1 MKLVQLDIERLEPS
15 SSHKSSY
22 VLLLREIGGE
32 RKLPIVIGPCNAG
45 SIAIYL
51 ESDQNPERP
60 LTHDVIKSI
69 TNSFSI
75 TISRVVIHT
84 LTEGVFHSSFFCF
97 LDGDEEIEI
106 DARTSD
112 AIAIAIRIGCPI
124 FTYNDILQEAG
135 IILTDDYT
143 IKFQHNDSEGE
154 KNEPKDEI
162 STLSLAELNK
172 RMRDA
177 VKEENYELA
186 SKLRDEI
193 NKRKGK

>member
-1 MKLVQLDIERLEPS
+1 MSLVQLDIERLEPS

-51 ESDQNPERP
+51 ESNQNPERP

-69 TNSFSI
+69 TNNFQI
-75 TISRVVIHT
+75 TVSRVVIHT
-84 LTEGVFHSSFFCF
+84 LREGVFHASFFCF
-97 LDGDEEIEI
+97 MDGDNEIEI

-112 AIAIAIRIGCPI
+112 AIAIAIRMGCPI

-135 IILTDDYT
+135 IVLADNYTSTFTSDD
-143 IKFQHNDSEGE
+143 
-154 KNEPKDEI
+154 NEEDLKKDIFETLSKDE
-162 STLSLAELNK
+162 LEK
-172 RMRDA
+172 QM
-177 VKEENYELA
+177 KEAIDEEDYERA
-186 SKLRDEI
+186 SKIRDEI
-193 NKRKGK
+193 NRRKH

>member
-1 MKLVQLDIERLEPS
+1 MSLVQLDIERLEPS

-51 ESDQNPERP
+51 ESNQNPERP

-69 TNSFSI
+69 TNNFQI
-75 TISRVVIHT
+75 TVSRVVIHT
-84 LTEGVFHSSFFCF
+84 LREGVFHASFFCF
-97 LDGDEEIEI
+97 MDGDNEIEI

-112 AIAIAIRIGCPI
+112 AIAIAIRMGCPI

-135 IILTDDYT
+135 IVLADNYTSALTSDD
-143 IKFQHNDSEGE
+143 
-154 KNEPKDEI
+154 NEENLKKDIFE
-162 STLSLAELNK
+162 TLS
-172 RMRDA
+172 
-177 VKEENYELA
+177 KEELEKQMKEAIDEEDYERA
-186 SKLRDEI
+186 SKIRDEI
-193 NKRKGK
+193 NRRKH

>member
-1 MKLVQLDIERLEPS
+1 MSLVQLDIERLEPS

-51 ESDQNPERP
+51 ESNQNPERP

-69 TNSFSI
+69 TNNFQI
-75 TISRVVIHT
+75 TVSRVVIHT
-84 LTEGVFHSSFFCF
+84 LREGVFHASFFCF
-97 LDGDEEIEI
+97 MDGDNEIEI

-112 AIAIAIRIGCPI
+112 AIAIAIRMGCPI

-135 IILTDDYT
+135 IVLADNYTSTFTSDDT
-143 IKFQHNDSEGE
+143 EEDLK
-154 KNEPKDEI
+154 KDIFE
-162 STLSLAELNK
+162 TLS
-172 RMRDA
+172 
-177 VKEENYELA
+177 KEELEKQMKEAIDEEDYERA
-186 SKLRDEI
+186 SKIRDEI
-193 NKRKGK
+193 NRRKH

>member
-1 MKLVQLDIERLEPS
+1 MSLVQLDIERLEPS

-51 ESDQNPERP
+51 ESNQNPERP

-69 TNSFSI
+69 TNSFQI
-75 TISRVVIHT
+75 TVSRVVIHT
-84 LTEGVFHSSFFCF
+84 LREGVFHASFFCF
-97 LDGDEEIEI
+97 MDGDNEIEI

-112 AIAIAIRIGCPI
+112 AIAIAIRMGCPI

-135 IILTDDYT
+135 IVLADNYTSRFTSDDT
-143 IKFQHNDSEGE
+143 EEDLKKDIFETLS
-154 KNEPKDEI
+154 KDELEKQMKEAI
-162 STLSLAELNK
+162 DAE
-172 RMRDA
+172 D
-177 VKEENYELA
+177 YERA
-186 SKLRDEI
+186 SKIRDEI
-193 NKRKGK
+193 NRRKH

>member
-1 MKLVQLDIERLEPS
+1 MSLVQLDIERLEPS

-51 ESDQNPERP
+51 ESNQNPERP

-69 TNSFSI
+69 TNSFQI
-75 TISRVVIHT
+75 TVSRVVIHT
-84 LTEGVFHSSFFCF
+84 LREGVFHASFFCF
-97 LDGDEEIEI
+97 MDGDNEIEI

-112 AIAIAIRIGCPI
+112 AIAIAIRMGCPI

-135 IILTDDYT
+135 IVLADNYTSTFTSDDTDEDLKKDIFETFSIDELEKQMKEAIDAEDY
-143 IKFQHNDSEGE
+143 E
-154 KNEPKDEI
+154 
-162 STLSLAELNK
+162 
-172 RMRDA
+172 R
-177 VKEENYELA
+177 A
-186 SKLRDEI
+186 SKIRDEI
-193 NKRKGK
+193 NRRKH

>member
-1 MKLVQLDIERLEPS
+1 MSLVQLDIERLEPS

-51 ESDQNPERP
+51 ESNHNPERP

-69 TNSFSI
+69 TNNFQI
-75 TISRVVIHT
+75 TVSRVVIHT
-84 LTEGVFHSSFFCF
+84 LREGVFHASFFCF
-97 LDGDEEIEI
+97 MDGDNEIEI

-112 AIAIAIRIGCPI
+112 AIAIAIRMGCPI

-135 IILTDDYT
+135 IVLADNYTSTFTSDD
-143 IKFQHNDSEGE
+143 
-154 KNEPKDEI
+154 NEEDLKKDIFE
-162 STLSLAELNK
+162 TLS
-172 RMRDA
+172 
-177 VKEENYELA
+177 KEELEKQMKEAIDEEDYERA
-186 SKLRDEI
+186 SRIRDEI
-193 NKRKGK
+193 NRRKH

>member
-1 MKLVQLDIERLEPS
+1 MSLVQLDIERLEPS

-51 ESDQNPERP
+51 ESNQNPERP

-69 TNSFSI
+69 TNNFQI
-75 TISRVVIHT
+75 TVSRVVIHT
-84 LTEGVFHSSFFCF
+84 LREGVFHTSFFCF
-97 LDGDEEIEI
+97 MDGDNEIEI

-112 AIAIAIRIGCPI
+112 AIAIAIRMGCPI

-135 IILTDDYT
+135 IVLSDNYTSTFTSDDT
-143 IKFQHNDSEGE
+143 EEDLKKDIFETLS
-154 KNEPKDEI
+154 KDE
-162 STLSLAELNK
+162 LEK
-172 RMRDA
+172 QM
-177 VKEENYELA
+177 KEAIDEEDYERA
-186 SKLRDEI
+186 SKIRDEI
-193 NKRKGK
+193 NRRKH

>member
-51 ESDQNPERP
+51 ESNQNPERP

-69 TNSFSI
+69 TNNFLI
-75 TISRVVIHT
+75 TVSRVVIHT
-84 LTEGVFHSSFFCF
+84 LREGVFHASFFCF
-97 LDGDEEIEI
+97 MDGDEEIEI

-112 AIAIAIRIGCPI
+112 AIAIAIRMGCPI

-143 IKFQHNDSEGE
+143 
-154 KNEPKDEI
+154 PKYTDDDLQEEAQKDVLE
-162 STLSLAELNK
+162 TLSLGELK
-172 RMRDA
+172 KQMKVAIED
-177 VKEENYELA
+177 ENYERA
-186 SKLRDEI
+186 SEIRDEI
-193 NKRKGK
+193 NRRKSK

>member
-15 SSHKSSY
+15 TSHKSSY
-22 VLLLREIGGE
+22 VLLLREVGGE

-60 LTHDVIKSI
+60 LTHDIIKSL

-84 LTEGVFHSSFFCF
+84 LLEGVFHASFFCF

-112 AIAIAIRIGCPI
+112 AIAIAIRMGCPI

-135 IILTDDYT
+135 IILSNEY
-143 IKFQHNDSEGE
+143 KLKYKDSEE
-154 KNEPKDEI
+154 MDEDLPANELE
-162 STLSLAELNK
+162 TLSVGELKK
-172 RMRDA
+172 RMKSNNVR
-177 VKEENYELA
+177 
-186 SKLRDEI
+186 SK
-193 NKRKGK
+193 

>member
-15 SSHKSSY
+15 SSNKSTY
-22 VLLLREIGGE
+22 VLLLREIGGD

-51 ESDQNPERP
+51 ESNSNPERP

-69 TNSFSI
+69 TNNFNI

-84 LTEGVFHSSFFCF
+84 LTEGVFHASFFCF
-97 LDGDEEIEI
+97 MDGDEEIEI

-112 AIAIAIRIGCPI
+112 AIAIAIRMGCSI

-135 IILTDDYT
+135 IILTDNLPNY
-143 IKFQHNDSEGE
+143 
-154 KNEPKDEI
+154 KDEDTEELEETKDI
-162 STLSLAELNK
+162 LSTLSLGQLK
-172 RMRDA
+172 KQM
-177 VKEENYELA
+177 KEAINDENYEKA
-186 SKLRDEI
+186 SELRDEI
-193 NKRKGK
+193 NKRKEK

>member
-51 ESDQNPERP
+51 ESNQNPERP

-69 TNSFSI
+69 TNNFQI
-75 TISRVVIHT
+75 TVSRVVIHT
-84 LTEGVFHSSFFCF
+84 LREGVFHASFFCF
-97 LDGDEEIEI
+97 MDGDEEIEI

-112 AIAIAIRIGCPI
+112 AIAIAIRMGCPI

-143 IKFQHNDSEGE
+143 PAFKDDDLQEE
-154 KNEPKDEI
+154 TKKNVLE
-162 STLSLAELNK
+162 TLSLGELKKQMNEAIK
-172 RMRDA
+172 D
-177 VKEENYELA
+177 ENYEKA
-186 SKLRDEI
+186 SKIRDEI
-193 NKRKGK
+193 NRRKDKK

>member
-15 SSHKSSY
+15 SSNKSTY
-22 VLLLREIGGE
+22 ILLLREIGGD

-51 ESDQNPERP
+51 ESNSNPERP

-69 TNSFSI
+69 TNNFNI

-84 LTEGVFHSSFFCF
+84 LTEGVFHASFFCF
-97 LDGDEEIEI
+97 MDGDEEIEI

-112 AIAIAIRIGCPI
+112 AIAIAIRMGCPI

-135 IILTDDYT
+135 IILTDNLPNY
-143 IKFQHNDSEGE
+143 
-154 KNEPKDEI
+154 KDEDTEELEETKDLL
-162 STLSLAELNK
+162 STLSLGELK
-172 RMRDA
+172 KQM
-177 VKEENYELA
+177 KEAINDENYEKA
-186 SKLRDEI
+186 SELRDEI
-193 NKRKGK
+193 NKRKEK

>member
-1 MKLVQLDIERLEPS
+1 LKLIQLDIERLEPS
-15 SSHKSSY
+15 TSHKSSY
-22 VLLLREIGGE
+22 VLLLREIGGD

-60 LTHDVIKSI
+60 LTHDIIKSV

-84 LTEGVFHSSFFCF
+84 LLEGVFHSSFFCF

-112 AIAIAIRIGCPI
+112 AIAIAIRMGCPI

-135 IILTDDYT
+135 VVLTDNY
-143 IKFQHNDSEGE
+143 KLKYKDSKETE
-154 KNEPKDEI
+154 EQKDELE
-162 STLSLAELNK
+162 TLSIGELKK
-172 RMRDA
+172 RMKDA
-177 VKEENYELA
+177 VNDEDYELA

-193 NKRKGK
+193 NKRKNK

>member
-22 VLLLREIGGE
+22 VLLLREIHGE

-51 ESDQNPERP
+51 ESNQNPERP

-69 TNSFSI
+69 TNNFQI
-75 TISRVVIHT
+75 TVSRVVIHT
-84 LTEGVFHSSFFCF
+84 LREGVFHASFFCF
-97 LDGDEEIEI
+97 MDGDEEIEI

-112 AIAIAIRIGCPI
+112 AIAIAIRMGCPI

-143 IKFQHNDSEGE
+143 
-154 KNEPKDEI
+154 PAYKDDDLQEETKKDVLE
-162 STLSLAELNK
+162 TLSLGELKKQMNEAIK
-172 RMRDA
+172 D
-177 VKEENYELA
+177 ENYEKA
-186 SKLRDEI
+186 SKIRDEI
-193 NKRKGK
+193 NRRIDKK

>member
-1 MKLVQLDIERLEPS
+1 LKLVQLDIERLEPS

-22 VLLLREIGGE
+22 VLLLSEIGGE

-51 ESDQNPERP
+51 ESNQNPERP

-69 TNSFSI
+69 TNNFQI

-84 LTEGVFHSSFFCF
+84 LREGVFHASFFCF
-97 LDGDEEIEI
+97 MDGDEEIEI

-112 AIAIAIRIGCPI
+112 AIAIAIRMGCPI

-143 IKFQHNDSEGE
+143 
-154 KNEPKDEI
+154 PTYKDDDLQEETKKDVLE
-162 STLSLAELNK
+162 TLSLGELKKQMNEAIK
-172 RMRDA
+172 D
-177 VKEENYELA
+177 ENYEKA
-186 SKLRDEI
+186 SKIRDEI
-193 NKRKGK
+193 NRRKDKR

>member
-1 MKLVQLDIERLEPS
+1 LSLVQLDIERLEPS

-51 ESDQNPERP
+51 ESNQNPERP

-69 TNSFSI
+69 TNSFQI
-75 TISRVVIHT
+75 TVSRVVIHT
-84 LTEGVFHSSFFCF
+84 LREGVFHASFFCF
-97 LDGDEEIEI
+97 MDGDNEIEI

-112 AIAIAIRIGCPI
+112 AIAIAIRMGCPI

-135 IILTDDYT
+135 IVLADNYTSTFTSDDT
-143 IKFQHNDSEGE
+143 EEDLKKDIFETFSIDELE
-154 KNEPKDEI
+154 KQMKEAID
-162 STLSLAELNK
+162 AE
-172 RMRDA
+172 D
-177 VKEENYELA
+177 YERA
-186 SKLRDEI
+186 SKIRDEI
-193 NKRKGK
+193 NRRKH

>member
-51 ESDQNPERP
+51 ESNQNPERP

-69 TNSFSI
+69 TNNFQI
-75 TISRVVIHT
+75 TVSRVVIHT
-84 LTEGVFHSSFFCF
+84 LREGVFHASFFCF
-97 LDGDEEIEI
+97 MDGDNEIEI

-112 AIAIAIRIGCPI
+112 AIAIAIRMGCPI

-135 IILTDDYT
+135 IVLADNYTSTFTSDDT
-143 IKFQHNDSEGE
+143 EEDLKKDIFETLS
-154 KNEPKDEI
+154 KDE
-162 STLSLAELNK
+162 LEK
-172 RMRDA
+172 QM
-177 VKEENYELA
+177 KEAIDEEDYERA
-186 SKLRDEI
+186 SKIRDEI
-193 NKRKGK
+193 NRRKH

>member
-1 MKLVQLDIERLEPS
+1 MSLVQLDIERLEPS

-51 ESDQNPERP
+51 ESNQNPERP

-69 TNSFSI
+69 TNSFQI
-75 TISRVVIHT
+75 TVSRVVIHT
-84 LTEGVFHSSFFCF
+84 LREGVFHASFFCF
-97 LDGDEEIEI
+97 MDGDNEIEI

-112 AIAIAIRIGCPI
+112 AIAIAIRMGCPI

-135 IILTDDYT
+135 IVLADNYTSTFTSDDT
-143 IKFQHNDSEGE
+143 EEDLKKDIFETFSIDELE
-154 KNEPKDEI
+154 KQMKEAID
-162 STLSLAELNK
+162 AE
-172 RMRDA
+172 D
-177 VKEENYELA
+177 YERA
-186 SKLRDEI
+186 SKIRDEI
-193 NKRKGK
+193 NRRKH

>member
-1 MKLVQLDIERLEPS
+1 MCIRDR
-15 SSHKSSY
+15 
-22 VLLLREIGGE
+22 
-32 RKLPIVIGPCNAG
+32 CNAG

-51 ESDQNPERP
+51 ESDKELERP

-84 LTEGVFHSSFFCF
+84 LLEGVFHASFFCF

-112 AIAIAIRIGCPI
+112 AIAIAIRMGCPI

-135 IILTDDYT
+135 MILKDEYLNRNKSLDKETD
-143 IKFQHNDSEGE
+143 K
-154 KNEPKDEI
+154 KDEI
-162 STLSLAELNK
+162 STLSIGELNK
-172 RMRDA
+172 RMSQAIKD
-177 VKEENYELA
+177 EDYELA

-193 NKRKGK
+193 NQRKGK

>member
-1 MKLVQLDIERLEPS
+1 LKLIQLDIERLEPS
-15 SSHKSSY
+15 TSHKSSY
-22 VLLLREIGGE
+22 VLLLREIGGD

-60 LTHDVIKSI
+60 LTHDIIKSV

-84 LTEGVFHSSFFCF
+84 LLEGVFHSSFFCF

-112 AIAIAIRIGCPI
+112 AIAIAIRMGCPI

-135 IILTDDYT
+135 VVLTDNY
-143 IKFQHNDSEGE
+143 KLKYKDSEKTE
-154 KNEPKDEI
+154 EQKDELE
-162 STLSLAELNK
+162 TLSIGELKK
-172 RMRDA
+172 RMKDA
-177 VKEENYELA
+177 VNDEDYELA

-193 NKRKGK
+193 NKRKNK